1 MISIRAWLRRMPQPA
16 TIRVDG
22 KTVAIP
28 DSPSKWASLEETI
41 LSLDATLLEAVG
53 ADGEILRAISI
64 GEDADEEQPAVSERD
79 TEKDALDR
87 LERERSM
94 SQIARHEG
102 IRDAVA
108 VAQVVSEACSRAVE
122 QHAATYSRVLERY
135 ESLVSLSVTRLG
147 IMERGYHS
155 AMVALAKAQ
164 GDAILA
170 RAEQEAAATESNDSG
185 IAPMLAQLAV
195 GMLGEAKKEPEVKEN
210 KEKLSWTP
218 CYF

>member
-53 ADGEILRAISI
+53 ADGEILRAISLS
-64 GEDADEEQPAVSERD
+64 EDAEDMDPVSERD

-87 LERERSM
+87 LEREKSL

-108 VAQVVSEACSRAVE
+108 VAQVVSDACARAVE

-135 ESLVSLSVTRLG
+135 EALVSLSVTRLG

-170 RAEQEAAATESNDSG
+170 RAEQEAAATESGDSG

-195 GMLGEAKKEPEVKEN
+195 GMLGEAKKEPEVNPKE
-210 KEKLSWTP
+210 KEKLWIRFYS
-218 CYF
+218 

>member
-1 MISIRAWLRRMPQPA
+1 MPQPA

-53 ADGEILRAISI
+53 ADGEILRAISLS
-64 GEDADEEQPAVSERD
+64 EDAEDMDPVSERD

-87 LERERSM
+87 LEREKSL

-108 VAQVVSEACSRAVE
+108 VAQVVSDACARAVE

-135 ESLVSLSVTRLG
+135 EALVSLSVTRLG

-170 RAEQEAAATESNDSG
+170 RAEQEAAATESGDSG

-195 GMLGEAKKEPEVKEN
+195 GMLGEAKKEPEVNPKE
-210 KEKLSWTP
+210 KEKLWIRFYS
-218 CYF
+218 

>member
-53 ADGEILRAISI
+53 ADGEILRAISLS
-64 GEDADEEQPAVSERD
+64 EDAEDMDPVPERD
-79 TEKDALDR
+79 SEKEALDR
-87 LERERSM
+87 LEREKSL

-108 VAQVVSEACSRAVE
+108 VAQVVSDACARAVE

-135 ESLVSLSVTRLG
+135 EALVSLSVTRLG

-170 RAEQEAAATESNDSG
+170 RAEQEAAATESGDSG

-195 GMLGEAKKEPEVKEN
+195 GMLGEAKKEPEVNPKE
-210 KEKLSWTP
+210 KEKLWIRFYS
-218 CYF
+218 